1 MQECTI
7 RTGVGKTSM
16 GSTGVGLAGA
26 FLVGLASIASTP
38 AWAGEGPDRQSP
50 AAAAERAADDRPS
63 LMPDEV
69 SGGHAIAGVPQGAR
83 VFSSGAWV
91 LRVGGE
97 AEAELSWRQGRDGPL
112 FRAGVVMTDTKL
124 PVGYAPPTPPGA
136 IEIKHY
142 PEVRRAEFSSDARV
156 GMMGQNGFWPLF
168 QHISRNN
175 IAMTAP
181 VEMEYADVET
191 DPDLARWTMAFL
203 YHTPEDGPTGADGR
217 ILIVDTEPKTFLSI
231 GVRGRTGWTGVN
243 RLSAQLDAWLEENPD
258 WKRAGP
264 MRARTLGYNGPNV
277 RTANQWWEV
286 QIQIEPVEQDG
297 PAD

>member
-1 MQECTI
+1 MQEYTI
-7 RTGVGKTSM
+7 R
-16 GSTGVGLAGA
+16 TGVGLAGA
-26 FLVGLASIASTP
+26 FVVGLASIAS
-38 AWAGEGPDRQSP
+38 AHAGAGERPEGERS
-50 AAAAERAADDRPS
+50 AAASDAAVDEKAS
-63 LMPDEV
+63 LLPDEV
-69 SGGHAIAGVPQGAR
+69 SGGETPAGVPQGAR

-97 AEAELSWRQGRDGPL
+97 AVEELSWREGRDGPL

-168 QHISRNN
+168 QHISRND

-203 YHTPEDGPTGADGR
+203 YHTPDDGPTGNDGR

-243 RLSAQLDAWLEENPD
+243 RLSAQLDAWLEENPG

-277 RTANQWWEV
+277 RTGNQWWEV
-286 QIQIEPVEQDG
+286 QIQIEPVERDE
-297 PAD
+297 ATD